1 MARLIDADTLR
12 DKLEDKIEWINH
24 CAQFAID
31 EHPDWDCQCTGVVNR
46 IEEVIEELR
55 EAPTMFEKPQKW
67 VSVKDRLPE
76 LDKKVVVYATG
87 RVDKR
92 DYAYAITS
100 RMLRFPFNRACDE
113 VWRSPWGYFF
123 DNYEITHW
131 TPLPEPPKVDED
143 ETRD

>member
-1 MARLIDADTLR
+1 MWCLSASKLLMSEKGQCQSCPYWKNGGCSWTDKHDTPPCDCWVWDGSR
-12 DKLEDKIEWINH
+12 PSAPRWINVN
-24 CAQFAID
+24 D
-31 EHPDWDCQCTGVVNR
+31 E
-46 IEEVIEELR
+46 
-55 EAPTMFEKPQKW
+55 
-67 VSVKDRLPE
+67 LPE
-76 LDKKVVVYATG
+76 LDEKVVVYATG

-131 TPLPEPPKVDED
+131 MPLPEPPKED
-143 ETRD
+143 E

>member
-1 MARLIDADTLR
+1 ME
-12 DKLEDKIEWINH
+12 KWIN
-24 CAQFAID
+24 
-31 EHPDWDCQCTGVVNR
+31 
-46 IEEVIEELR
+46 
-55 EAPTMFEKPQKW
+55 
-67 VSVKDRLPE
+67 VKDELPE
-76 LDKKVVVYATG
+76 LDEKVVVYATG

-131 TPLPEPPKVDED
+131 MPLPEPPEED
-143 ETRD
+143 E